1 MIRKIQITNFK
12 SYQNATFPLGLVT
25 FLIGANASGK
35 SNALESL
42 RFLWWLGRGMRFDEI
57 ERTIKEAD
65 KKVLVRGKPVD
76 LFRNPDEPFK
86 LALAIEW
93 ENTTYQF
100 SIEIGFL
107 RERLFV
113 KNENFF
119 DDAEP
124 QVSRYKIVTEPK
136 EHSDE
141 IAVAYDNFKPGKKP
155 HLVCSSQHAVF
166 YQLLS
171 PTRFSGER
179 AKTRISRETTML
191 RDLFSGITFLD
202 AHPADMRGYAPSGD
216 TEMNENGSN
225 LASVLQTIYQD
236 PDKKEAILDFIRSLP
251 EQEITGIHFITTS
264 RNDVIFQLEE
274 KTGSETI
281 TRDAP
286 LLSDGTMRVLA
297 IGATLLSAKE
307 NSLVVIEEID
317 NGVHPSRARHLVESL
332 FTLARAR
339 RLQLLVT
346 THNPALLNAIPAN
359 AVADVLCCYRA
370 EENGD
375 SRIAKLGDLPRF
387 AEIAATPLG
396 QTVAL
401 PVLNTIIHDASTQ
414 EDRTQRALDWL
425 DTFQRK
431 QDPQS

>member
-1 MIRKIQITNFK
+1 
-12 SYQNATFPLGLVT
+12 
-25 FLIGANASGK
+25 
-35 SNALESL
+35 
-42 RFLWWLGRGMRFDEI
+42 
-57 ERTIKEAD
+57 
-65 KKVLVRGKPVD
+65 
-76 LFRNPDEPFK
+76 
-86 LALAIEW
+86 
-93 ENTTYQF
+93 
-100 SIEIGFL
+100 
-107 RERLFV
+107 
-113 KNENFF
+113 
-119 DDAEP
+119 
-124 QVSRYKIVTEPK
+124 
-136 EHSDE
+136 
-141 IAVAYDNFKPGKKP
+141 
-155 HLVCSSQHAVF
+155 
-166 YQLLS
+166 
-171 PTRFSGER
+171 
-179 AKTRISRETTML
+179 
-191 RDLFSGITFLD
+191 
-202 AHPADMRGYAPSGD
+202 
-216 TEMNENGSN
+216 MNENGSN